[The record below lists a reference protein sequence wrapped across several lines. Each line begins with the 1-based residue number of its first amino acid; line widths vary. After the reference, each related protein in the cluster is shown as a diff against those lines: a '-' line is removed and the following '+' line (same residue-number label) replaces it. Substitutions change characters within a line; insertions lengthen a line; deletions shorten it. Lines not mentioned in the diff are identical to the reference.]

1 MGAGASL
8 NLHAELTKPLDASD
22 LDGRASI
29 AEVSRLRTLLQNE
42 PNEPPPPAEN
52 IPTVTFSSEIL
63 RKSASSGNLTKAKSH
78 VAAAKLADKD
88 KLNDANED
96 LETALHLA
104 AAGGHAAIA
113 KLLIDA
119 GASLDLKDDYG
130 FSALRHCAAAS
141 KANMKP
147 GHLECAKLL
156 CAAKADGNVA
166 CDYGWTPLMKACE
179 MGHTSLC
186 EIFLNDSNVELNKL
200 ENGGESAL
208 DKAEDKG
215 HVELIA
221 MLKEKGATSGS
232 TNGEE

>member
-1 MGAGASL
+1 MGAAASL
-8 NLHAELTKPLDASD
+8 QAELTKPLDASD
-22 LDGRASI
+22 LDGRASV

-63 RKSASSGNLTKAKSH
+63 RKSASSGKLTKAKSH
-78 VAAAKLADKD
+78 VAAAAKLADKD
-88 KLNDANED
+88 KLNEVNED

-113 KLLIDA
+113 QLLIDA
-119 GASLDLKDDYG
+119 GASLDLKDDSG
-130 FSALRHCAAAS
+130 FSALRHCAGAS
-141 KANMKP
+141 KVNMKP

-156 CAAKADGNVA
+156 CAAKADCNVV

-208 DKAEDKG
+208 DKAEGKE

-232 TNGEE
+232 SGGEE